1 MFYKYEV
8 RNNGNEDI
16 LYLYLTMN
24 YEFSKEI
31 GFNSSDKELTRRTRN
46 FVLNNGI
53 NYNGS
58 KVYLVIDGIV
68 VKSLDI
74 SRNNTEIEVLKENLY
89 YANDYYMVTIKLE
102 NMATIE
108 VSLKEYLMGCLAGI
122 YYNGL
127 ERETLKALCVL
138 YRTYAFK
145 EMSEKRSIMAFNDF
159 VKYRPLSYYK
169 LSWFSNY
176 DENEKL
182 LKDVV
187 DDTDCL
193 FLTYNQYYILPFV
206 HYSNYGKTLD
216 DEKYPYLT
224 SVSSTWD
231 MASPNYVNIRD
242 YNFLNISKILR
253 SNIGE
258 ESNIEA
264 IDVDSNGLIN
274 KLRIDDSIYIG
285 KDIVKLLNLKSRAIN
300 IIVNKDYIR
309 FISRGY
315 GDFLGLSIFGAN
327 EIAKNGCDYANIL
340 KYYFPKVTLNK
351 YIKELS

>member
-1 MFYKYEV
+1 MFYKYEI
-8 RNNGNEDI
+8 RNNGTEDV

-31 GFNSSDKELTRRTRN
+31 GFNSSDKELTRRTKN

-53 NYNGS
+53 DYDGS

-74 SRNNTEIEVLKENLY
+74 SKKSSEVEVLKEDLY
-89 YANDYYMVTIKLE
+89 YANDYYMVSIKLE
-102 NMATIE
+102 NTATIE
-108 VSLKEYLMGCLAGI
+108 VTLKEYLMGCLAST

-127 ERETLKALCVL
+127 ERETLKALAIL

-145 EMSEKRSIMAFNDF
+145 EMSEKRYIMAFNEF
-159 VKYRPLSYYK
+159 VNYRPLSYYK

-176 DENEKL
+176 DETEKL

-187 DDTDCL
+187 EETDCL
-193 FLTYNQYYILPFV
+193 FLTYNQYYILPFI
-206 HYSNYGKTLD
+206 HYSNYGKTL
-216 DEKYPYLT
+216 EEAKYPYLST
-224 SVSSTWD
+224 VSSSWD
-231 MASPNYVNIRD
+231 MASPNYVNIKD
-242 YNFLNISKILR
+242 FSYINLSKILK
-253 SNIGE
+253 SNISE
-258 ESNIEA
+258 ESEIIA
-264 IDVDSNGLIN
+264 IDVDNNGLVN
-274 KLRIDDSIYIG
+274 KLKIDGSIYIG
-285 KDIVKLLNLKSRAIN
+285 KDIVKLLGLKSRAIN

-309 FISRGY
+309 FICRGY
-315 GDFLGLSIFGAN
+315 GEFLGLSIFGAN
-327 EIAKNGCDYANIL
+327 EIARNGCDYANIL

>member
-1 MFYKYEV
+1 M
-8 RNNGNEDI
+8 
-16 LYLYLTMN
+16 
-24 YEFSKEI
+24 
-31 GFNSSDKELTRRTRN
+31 
-46 FVLNNGI
+46 
-53 NYNGS
+53 
-58 KVYLVIDGIV
+58 
-68 VKSLDI
+68 
-74 SRNNTEIEVLKENLY
+74 
-89 YANDYYMVTIKLE
+89 
-102 NMATIE
+102 
-108 VSLKEYLMGCLAGI
+108 
-122 YYNGL
+122 
-127 ERETLKALCVL
+127 
-138 YRTYAFK
+138 
-145 EMSEKRSIMAFNDF
+145 
-159 VKYRPLSYYK
+159 
-169 LSWFSNY
+169 
-176 DENEKL
+176 
-182 LKDVV
+182 
-187 DDTDCL
+187 
-193 FLTYNQYYILPFV
+193 
-206 HYSNYGKTLD
+206 
-216 DEKYPYLT
+216 T

-274 KLRIDDSIYIG
+274 KLRNDDSIYIG

-340 KYYFPKVTLNK
+340 KYYFPKVTLNN